1 MHYYLRHESYRTVDS
16 GAIFILIRETYMQFF
31 TSVEVLIISAKS
43 CDRCHFHAEKDNPEF
58 HEFLSI
64 DRRVGFGSV
73 FDDGNRLKLD
83 LCQHCV
89 KELLNSWLSASK
101 PDSF

>member
-1 MHYYLRHESYRTVDS
+1 
-16 GAIFILIRETYMQFF
+16 MQFF
-31 TSVEVLIISAKS
+31 ACHETIMISAKS

-64 DRRVGFGSV
+64 DRRAGFSSIFGDGSH
-73 FDDGNRLKLD
+73 LKLD

-89 KELLNSWLSASK
+89 KILLNSWLSVSE
-101 PDSF
+101 PD

>member
-1 MHYYLRHESYRTVDS
+1 
-16 GAIFILIRETYMQFF
+16 MQFF
-31 TSVEVLIISAKS
+31 TSNQTIIISAKS
-43 CDRCHFHAEKDNPEF
+43 CDRCHFHAEKDDPEF

-64 DRRVGFGSV
+64 DRWAGFGSV
-73 FDDGNRLKLD
+73 FGDGNRVKLD

-89 KELLNSWLSASK
+89 KALLHSWLSISE

>member
-1 MHYYLRHESYRTVDS
+1 
-16 GAIFILIRETYMQFF
+16 MQFF
-31 TSVEVLIISAKS
+31 VPHEIIMISAKS
-43 CDRCHFHAEKDNPEF
+43 CDRCHFHAENDNPEF

-64 DRRVGFGSV
+64 DRLAGFDSV
-73 FDDGNRLKLD
+73 FGDGNSLKLD

-89 KELLNSWLSASK
+89 KALLNPWLSVNE

>member
-1 MHYYLRHESYRTVDS
+1 MKAFTTD
-16 GAIFILIRETYMQFF
+16 ETI
-31 TSVEVLIISAKS
+31 VISAKY
-43 CDRCHFHAEKDNPEF
+43 CDRCNLFAEKMSPEF

-64 DRRVGFGSV
+64 DQKVGFGSI
-73 FDDGNRLKLD
+73 FGDGNRLKLD

-89 KELLNSWLSASK
+89 KALLNSWLSVSK

>member
-1 MHYYLRHESYRTVDS
+1 MR
-16 GAIFILIRETYMQFF
+16 FF
-31 TSVEVLIISAKS
+31 TSQKTIVISAKS
-43 CDRCHFHAEKDNPEF
+43 CDRCHFHTEKDEPEF

-64 DRRVGFGSV
+64 DRQAGFGSI
-73 FDDGNRLKLD
+73 FGDGNHLTLD

-89 KELLNSWLSASK
+89 KALLNPWLSVSE

>member
-1 MHYYLRHESYRTVDS
+1 
-16 GAIFILIRETYMQFF
+16 MQFF
-31 TSVEVLIISAKS
+31 TAHEVIIISAKY
-43 CDRCHFHAEKDNPEF
+43 CDRCHLHAEKDDPEF

-64 DRRVGFGSV
+64 DRQAGFGST
-73 FDDGNRLKLD
+73 FGDGNNLKLD

-89 KELLNSWLSASK
+89 KELLNPWLSVSE

>member
-1 MHYYLRHESYRTVDS
+1 MLVKR
-16 GAIFILIRETYMQFF
+16 GIYMQFLN
-31 TSVEVLIISAKS
+31 TYQVVVISAKS

-64 DRRVGFGSV
+64 DRQAGFGSV
-73 FDDGNRLKLD
+73 FGDGNRLKLD

-89 KELLNSWLSASK
+89 KELLNSWLSVSE
-101 PDSF
+101 PNSF

>member
-1 MHYYLRHESYRTVDS
+1 
-16 GAIFILIRETYMQFF
+16 MQFF
-31 TSVEVLIISAKS
+31 APYEDLMVSAKS
-43 CDRCHFHAEKDNPEF
+43 CDRCHFHAEKDDPEF

-64 DRRVGFGSV
+64 DRQVRFGSV
-73 FDDGNRLKLD
+73 FGDGNRLKLD

-89 KELLNSWLSASK
+89 KALLDQWLSVSE